1 MSKRDQFELHLQEE
15 LFVVSLDK
23 VSRKNVNIRIKPD
36 NIIYVSKP
44 AYISQESLVK
54 YLIDKESWIIKQ
66 ASRVNK
72 THDKRSNYIGEE
84 SVIIFDEVYKTKDVD
99 GLEKILLEYIQS
111 TRAFYDSLL
120 KKQPNIQIKRLKG
133 KWGYCV
139 PSKNLLVFNLNLVH
153 YPKEVIDYVILHEYT
168 HLEIPNH
175 SKEFY
180 DFIEKVMPNY
190 KERIKYLREH

>member
-23 VSRKNVNIRIKPD
+23 TSRKNINIRIKPD

-44 AYISQESLVK
+44 AYISKESLVK
-54 YLIDKESWIIKQ
+54 YLMDKESWIIKQ

-84 SVIIFDEVYKTKDVD
+84 SVIIFDEVFNTEDVD
-99 GLEKILLEYIQS
+99 RLETILLEYIQS

-120 KKQPNIQIKRLKG
+120 KKQPNIKIKRLKG

-190 KERIKYLREH
+190 KEHIKYLREH